1 MLKLSGNALALVAV
15 LLLAQPA
22 NAADQYIERPQGP
35 GAYVPAPTAYHYLLP
50 PCRDSFWNVL
60 LQCAPRAE
68 HFIPYD
74 DVSAQN
80 QIRGLRPVTRKPYI
94 QVFTW

>member
-1 MLKLSGNALALVAV
+1 MLKLSGNAMALAAV
-15 LLLAQPA
+15 LLLTQIA
-22 NAADQYIERPQGP
+22 NAADQYIEPPQGQ
-35 GAYVPAPTAYHYLLP
+35 GAYVPAPYLLP

-74 DVSAQN
+74 DVYMQN